1 MSKNR
6 YNNYH
11 KHTHYSNIFTPDTH
25 TKIEDYCKRAVEL
38 NHTTYF
44 TTEHGYGGD
53 IFACK
58 ENCDKYGLKC
68 VFAMEGY
75 IVKNPL
81 EQDRSNYHIVL
92 IAKTNEGRKK
102 INLASSRANIEGYYY
117 KPRLFLEDLLN
128 IDKDDI
134 YVTSGCVSGI
144 CKDEDSFNNITI
156 PLIEHFK
163 DHFFLEFQPHNHPS
177 QILLNKKLLEYYK
190 KYKNYGIKIISANDS
205 HYINPSDS
213 IIRTQFLDGKHIHYP
228 EEEGFI
234 LDYPDYETI
243 LERYKIQGVL
253 TEEEAKEAIDN
264 TLIFDECEEI
274 NINDDAKM
282 PSLFPNLTDDEKFE
296 KLKKIAFDNF
306 EEIKVK
312 DNIKKEDYQK
322 YIDEINRNLKVVKDT
337 QEMHTADYF
346 LLDYYIF
353 KKGINDYGGII
364 TRSGRG
370 SCGAFMLN
378 KMLGLTQIDKFTTNI
393 PIYADRFMSTA
404 RTIENRSFPDID
416 ANVVSQ
422 EPFVK
427 ASRFYLGENG
437 CYPMLAYGTMQIS
450 ESFRNIC
457 RSKGMAFE
465 DFNEVAKDLD
475 SYKDDEKWSDI
486 IEEAKMLVDT
496 IVSASVHPCSFLL
509 LDKDIR
515 EEIGVVKL
523 GDSICATITSDES
536 DHWKY
541 LKND

>member
-1 MSKNR
+1 MNR

-11 KHTHYSNIFTPDTH
+11 KHTHYSNIFTPDTP
-25 TKIEDYCKRAVEL
+25 TKIEEYCKRAVEL
-38 NHTTYF
+38 GHDTYF

-53 IFACK
+53 IFASK
-58 ENCDKYGLKC
+58 EACDKYGLKC

-75 IVKNPL
+75 IVKDPTV
-81 EQDRSNYHIVL
+81 QDRGNYHIVL
-92 IAKTNEGRKK
+92 VAKTNKGRRA
-102 INLASSRANIEGYYY
+102 INLASSRANTDGYYY

-128 IDKDDI
+128 INKEDAYI
-134 YVTSGCVSGI
+134 SSACVAGL
-144 CKDEDSFNNITI
+144 CKDEDVFNNVTI
-156 PLIEHFK
+156 PLIKHFE
-163 DHFFLEFQPHNHPS
+163 DHFFFEVQSHNHPS
-177 QILLNKKLLEYYK
+177 QILLNKKILEYYDE
-190 KYKNYGIKIISANDS
+190 YKEYGARLISANDS
-205 HYINPSDS
+205 HYILPEDAC
-213 IIRTQFLDGKHIHYP
+213 IRTQFLEGKHITYP
-228 EEEGFI
+228 EEDGFI
-234 LDYPDYETI
+234 LDYPDYNTI
-243 LERYKIQGVL
+243 IERYITQGVL
-253 TEEEAKEAIDN
+253 TKEQAEEALNN
-264 TLIFDECEEI
+264 TLIFDNCESI
-274 NINDDAKM
+274 DINDDAKM
-282 PSLFPNLTDDEKFE
+282 PSLFPNLSDDEKFE

-306 EEIKVK
+306 EEIKIK
-312 DNIKKEDYQK
+312 DNIKAEDYQK
-322 YIDEINRNLKVVKDT
+322 YVDEINRNLQVVKDT
-337 QEMHTADYF
+337 ESMHTADYF

-378 KMLGLTQIDKFTTNI
+378 KMLGLTQIDKFTTKI

-450 ESFRNIC
+450 ESFRNVC
-457 RSKGMAFE
+457 RSRGMFFDE
-465 DFNEVAKDLD
+465 FNDVAKDID
-475 SYKDDEKWSDI
+475 AYRKDEKWGPI
-486 IEEAKMLVDT
+486 ISEAERLVNT

-515 EEIGVVKL
+515 EEVGVVKL
-523 GDSICATITSDES
+523 GDAICAIITSDES